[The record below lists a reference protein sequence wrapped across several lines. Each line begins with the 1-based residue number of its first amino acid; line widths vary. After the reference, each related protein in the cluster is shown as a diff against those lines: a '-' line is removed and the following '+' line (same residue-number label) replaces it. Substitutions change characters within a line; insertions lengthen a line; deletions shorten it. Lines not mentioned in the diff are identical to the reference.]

1 MRIRRDVVL
10 RRLIAARDLLS
21 SRDNWV
27 QGTEAQDSEG
37 NDIGADRPE
46 AVRFCAVGAIRRV
59 TFADRKRRGESTFND
74 SYYNELERRVNAEV
88 DQDSSTDAIDIIE
101 VNDRHGGHSR
111 RKVVS
116 LFNRAI
122 KTLEEEL
129 S

>member
-10 RRLIAARDLLS
+10 RRLTAARDLLS

-27 QGTEAQDSEG
+27 QGTEAQDTEG
-37 NDIGADRPE
+37 NDISADQPG

-59 TFADRKRRGESTFND
+59 TFADAKRRGESTFND

-88 DQDSSTDAIDIIE
+88 SRDSSISSDDIID
-101 VNDRHGGHSR
+101 VNDRPGGHSR
-111 RKVVS
+111 RRVVS

-122 KTLEEEL
+122 KTLEGEL